1 MVGELKRVV
10 TVYTM
15 CLIWCFII
23 NIANSTADYGFNM
36 NVASWKESAAHFA
49 SWKNTY
55 LWLDF
60 SMHSFSWWWLDTLYR
75 IYIVLSSCRILL
87 LKMLE
92 LYRSRYRFEDSRTKL
107 SEERDSAILI
117 YLSAVAWYTASVR
130 ELICMQKWIVK
141 HIRKSSVAVV
151 SWTLQSR

>member
-1 MVGELKRVV
+1 M
-10 TVYTM
+10 
-15 CLIWCFII
+15 
-23 NIANSTADYGFNM
+23 
-36 NVASWKESAAHFA
+36 
-49 SWKNTY
+49 
-55 LWLDF
+55 
-60 SMHSFSWWWLDTLYR
+60 
-75 IYIVLSSCRILL
+75 LSSCRILL

-117 YLSAVAWYTASVR
+117 YLSAVAWYIASVR

-151 SWTLQSR
+151 S